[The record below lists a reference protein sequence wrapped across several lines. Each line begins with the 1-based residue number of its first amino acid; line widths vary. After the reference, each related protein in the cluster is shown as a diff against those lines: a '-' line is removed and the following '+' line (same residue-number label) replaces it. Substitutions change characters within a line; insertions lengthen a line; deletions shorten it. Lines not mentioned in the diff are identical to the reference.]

1 MNYSKIQRD
10 LKIKKSRAGLGL
22 FTARPISCGGF
33 VVEYT
38 GPILTKERADEKG
51 GRYLFD
57 ISNRRTVDGTNRKN
71 IARYINHACRPNC
84 EVDIRKG
91 RIFVFARRK
100 IQAGEELNYDY
111 GKEYWDEYIKPHGC
125 RCVSCGRAR

>member
-10 LKIKKSRAGLGL
+10 LKIKRSKAGLGL
-22 FTARPISCGGF
+22 FTGSPILRGGF

-38 GPILTKERADEKG
+38 GRMLTREKADEKG

-57 ISNRRTVDGTNRKN
+57 ISKRRVIDGTNRNN
-71 IARYINHACRPNC
+71 IARYINHGCRPNC

-91 RIFVFARRK
+91 RIFVFARRR

-111 GKEYWDEYIKPHGC
+111 GKEYWDEYIKPYGC
-125 RCVSCGRAR
+125 RCKSCRVN